1 MYGIPG
7 IRASISL
14 HVDPGGRS
22 MAVSS
27 ADSRDGYSAMRV
39 ELPAGTAID
48 GTFDREKMQA
58 ELDEL
63 LQEQDDEDF
72 RLDMLTRAFK
82 ARAAPLEANLDLVRQ
97 QIREAEAMLWQHDHG
112 EIDDAPGPKS
122 LAFVHGH
129 VFGALCSA
137 VIIANFVVMVVEWQS
152 AKKLGWFAWADGGF
166 LAFYTLELVLRA
178 SYYQRGLIFGH
189 CSTVWWNWLDLLIVL
204 SGILEQVVL
213 PLLGSSLGGTVSLK
227 GLRVL
232 RLLRLLRVARG
243 LKLLRILVQSDL
255 SWTQHPA
262 FETFM
267 MAMILLNAII
277 MWLELDYPSPYW
289 LMLEEVM
296 LIIYTFELTV
306 RVSYHGCEYFIHE
319 DWLWHYMDFGIVMLG
334 VVEQWMIPTY
344 RYIHEALLGSDGSS
358 TVAMPLMRSLRV
370 ARVLRVLRLAR
381 LLRSVKQLYKLMNG
395 VVESLASLGWV
406 VVLAFLLLY
415 SASLVFRCLVGE
427 GYIYDHPDDMPEE
440 ALELFGTVWRSFLAL
455 FKLMNDDQSVVEPII
470 TTIAGQILFYVF
482 MMLSNWMMLAIL
494 TSVISDNM
502 MQASRAKDELDRH
515 KEARETQEHAKKRL
529 KTIFHRLDEDS
540 DGSISEEEMLRLLSD
555 PDLLAELCAA
565 SGLDPENLLEMLYCT
580 AYRTSSNEKV
590 ILYRQFLTM
599 LQDVEEPARERSI
612 LKLFEGLRSMEFRLE
627 KRLNAAL
634 PLLNVPPHE
643 IDELPSLDHE
653 LQKTRMLED
662 SPAKSLARDLT
673 RGFDLGTKSQ
683 SSMGRGA
690 D

>member
-1 MYGIPG
+1 
-7 IRASISL
+7 
-14 HVDPGGRS
+14 
-22 MAVSS
+22 MADSS
-27 ADSRDGYSAMRV
+27 AGLRDGYSALRV
-39 ELPAGTAID
+39 EVPEGITVDKSGEL
-48 GTFDREKMQA
+48 DRDKMQA
-58 ELDEL
+58 ELEEL
-63 LQEQDDEDF
+63 VQQQDNEDF
-72 RLDMLTRAFK
+72 RVDMLTRAFK
-82 ARAAPLEANLDLVRQ
+82 ARRAPLEANLDHVRQ
-97 QIREAEAMLWQHDHG
+97 KIREAEAMLWQHDHG
-112 EIDDAPGPKS
+112 ELDDAPGPKS

-129 VFGALCSA
+129 LFGAFCST
-137 VIIANFVVMVVEWQS
+137 VIIANFVVMVVEWQ
-152 AKKLGWFAWADGGF
+152 ATRKLAWFAWADSAF

-178 SYYQRGLIFGH
+178 TYYQRSLLFGH
-189 CSTVWWNWLDLLIVL
+189 CSIVWWNWLDLLIVL
-204 SGILEQVVL
+204 SGIVEQVVL
-213 PLLGSSLGGTVSLK
+213 PVLGSSLGGNVSLK

-267 MAMILLNAII
+267 MALILVNAII

-289 LMLEEVM
+289 LMLEQVM

-306 RVSYHGCEYFIHE
+306 RVAYHGCEYFVHE
-319 DWLWHYMDFGIVMLG
+319 DWLFHYMDFGIVMLG
-334 VVEQWMIPTY
+334 VIEQWMIPTY
-344 RYIHEALLGSDGSS
+344 HYVRQALLGSSGAS

-381 LLRSVKQLYKLMNG
+381 LLREVKQLYKLMNG
-395 VVESLASLGWV
+395 VVESLASLSWV

-455 FKLMNDDQSVVEPII
+455 FKLMNDDQSVVAPII
-470 TTIAGQILFYVF
+470 TTVTGQILFYMF

-502 MQASRAKDELDRH
+502 MQASRAKDELDRQ
-515 KEARETQEHAKKRL
+515 KEARETHKAAQKRL
-529 KTIFHRLDEDS
+529 KVIFHRLDEDS
-540 DGSISEEEMLRLLSD
+540 DGSISEEEMLQLLSD
-555 PDLLAELCAA
+555 PDLLAELRAA
-565 SGLDPENLLEMLYCT
+565 SGLDTEGLLEMLYCT

-599 LQDVEEPARERSI
+599 LADVEEPARERSI

-634 PLLNVPPHE
+634 PLLRVPPHE
-643 IDELPSLDHE
+643 IDALPSLDHE
-653 LQKTRMLED
+653 LHKTRMLED
-662 SPAKSLARDLT
+662 SPAKSLARALT
-673 RGFDLGTKSQ
+673 RRLDSGTKSQ
-683 SSMGRGA
+683 SSVGRAA